1 MSTAPWVSVPADSG
15 FGLGHLPYG
24 AAVLGDD
31 AQHLLVRI
39 GDDALDLNEAGAAGL
54 LDELAAG
61 IDAGAVTPE
70 TLRAVVDA
78 PVLNPLL
85 AAGPAVWAA
94 LRGRVTELLTDPA
107 YRDRV
112 VLRPLDALTPVLP
125 WSVGDY
131 VDFYSSEH
139 HAANVGRMF
148 RPTAPPLYPNW
159 RHQPIGYHGRAGTVV
174 VSGTDIVR
182 PRGQYPVD
190 GTPTFGATRR
200 LDIEA
205 EVGFVV
211 GTSNDLGTPIS
222 TVDYRGHVFGVVLLN
237 DWSARDLQA
246 WETVPLGPFL
256 GKSFATSVSAWVTP
270 LAALD
275 AAGVAGPDQDP
286 PVLDYLRE
294 ETPSGLDLELLVR
307 WNGEV
312 VSRPPF
318 ATMYWSPAQQLAHL
332 TVNGARVRTGD
343 LYASGTVSGPEAGQR
358 GSFLELTWNGA
369 EPVTLADGSTREFL
383 LDGDEVVISATATGV
398 DGRPITLG
406 AVTGRIRPA
415 RD

>member
-1 MSTAPWVSVPADSG
+1 MSTAPWVDVPAGSG
-15 FGLGHLPYG
+15 FGSGHLPYG
-24 AAVLGDD
+24 AAVIADD

-54 LDELAAG
+54 LDDLAAG
-61 IDAGAVTPE
+61 VDPAAVTPE
-70 TLRAVVDA
+70 TLRAVADA

-94 LRGRVTELLTDPA
+94 LRARLTELLTDPA

-112 VLRPLDALTPVLP
+112 VLRPLGGLDPVLP
-125 WSVGDY
+125 WEVADY

-148 RPTAPPLYPNW
+148 RPTAPPLHPNW
-159 RHQPIGYHGRAGTVV
+159 RHQPVGYHGRAGTVV

-190 GTPTFGATRR
+190 GTPVLGPTRR

-211 GTSNDLGTPIS
+211 GTPSELGTPIS
-222 TVDYRGHVFGVVLLN
+222 TVDYRAHVFGVVLLN

-270 LAALD
+270 LAALE
-275 AAGVAGPDQDP
+275 AARIAGPEQDP
-286 PVLDYLRE
+286 PVLAYLRDGV
-294 ETPSGLDLELLVR
+294 PSGLDLRLEVR
-307 WNGEV
+307 WNGGV

-318 ATMYWSPAQQLAHL
+318 ATMYWSPAQHLAHL

-343 LYASGTVSGPEAGQR
+343 LYASGTVSGPEPAQR
-358 GSFLELTWNGA
+358 GSFLELTWNGS
-369 EPVTLADGSTREFL
+369 EPVTLADGTTRQFL
-383 LDGDEVVISATATGV
+383 LDGDEVVISATAAGV
-398 DGRPITLG
+398 DGEPVTLG
-406 AVTGRIRPA
+406 EVAGRVRPA
-415 RD
+415 TP

>member
-1 MSTAPWVSVPADSG
+1 MSTAPWVSIPSGSG

-24 AAVLGDD
+24 AAVIGDD

-39 GDDALDLNEAGAAGL
+39 GDDALDLNEAGASGL
-54 LDELAAG
+54 LDDSPAG
-61 IDAGAVTPE
+61 TVPTE
-70 TLRAVVDA
+70 TLRAVADA

-94 LRGRVTELLTDPA
+94 LRSRVTELLTDPA
-107 YRDRV
+107 YRERV
-112 VLRPLDALTPVLP
+112 VLRPLDGLDPVLP
-125 WSVGDY
+125 WAVGDY

-148 RPTAPPLYPNW
+148 RPGAPPLYPNW
-159 RHQPIGYHGRAGTVV
+159 RHEPVGYHGRAGTVV

-182 PRGQYPVD
+182 PRGQYRVD
-190 GTPTFGATRR
+190 GAPVFGPTRR

-211 GTSNDLGTPIS
+211 GTPNLPGAPIS
-222 TVDYRGHVFGVVLLN
+222 AMDYRAHVFGVVLLN
-237 DWSARDLQA
+237 DWSARDVQA

-275 AAGVAGPDQDP
+275 AATVAGPEQDP
-286 PVLDYLRE
+286 PVLAYLRDDA
-294 ETPSGLDLELLVR
+294 PSGLDLELAVR

-332 TVNGARVRTGD
+332 TSGGARVRAGD
-343 LYASGTVSGPEAGQR
+343 LYASGTVSGPEAGGR
-358 GSFLELTWNGA
+358 GSFLELTWNGS
-369 EPVTLADGSTREFL
+369 EPLTLADGSTREFL
-383 LDGDEVVISATATGV
+383 LDGDEVVISATAPGV
-398 DGRPITLG
+398 GGVPITLG
-406 AVTGRIRPA
+406 DVAGRIRPA
-415 RD
+415 LT

>member
-1 MSTAPWVSVPADSG
+1 MSTDPWVSVPAGSG
-15 FGLGHLPYG
+15 FGLAHLPYG
-24 AAVLGDD
+24 AAVIGDD

-39 GDDALDLNEAGAAGL
+39 GDHALDLNEAGAVGL
-54 LDELAAG
+54 LDDLG
-61 IDAGAVTPE
+61 GE

-94 LRGRVTELLTDPA
+94 LRARVTAWLTDPA

-112 VLRPLDALTPVLP
+112 VLRPLEGLEPVLP
-125 WSVGDY
+125 WDVGDY

-159 RHQPIGYHGRAGTVV
+159 RHQPVGYHGRAGTVV

-190 GTPTFGATRR
+190 GAPVFGPTRR

-211 GTSNDLGTPIS
+211 GTPNELGVPIS
-222 TVDYRGHVFGVVLLN
+222 TVDYPAHVFGVVLLN

-256 GKSFATSVSAWVTP
+256 GKAFATSVSAWVTP
-270 LAALD
+270 LAAL
-275 AAGVAGPDQDP
+275 AGARVVGPEQDP
-286 PVLDYLRE
+286 PVLAYLRDDA
-294 ETPSGLDLELLVR
+294 PSGLDLELAVR

-332 TVNGARVRTGD
+332 TSGGARVRTGD
-343 LYASGTVSGPEAGQR
+343 LYASGTVSGPAAHQR
-358 GSFLELTWNGA
+358 GSFLELTWNGT
-369 EPVTLADGSTREFL
+369 EPVTLPDGSTRAFL
-383 LDGDEVVISATATGV
+383 LDGDEVVISATAEGT
-398 DGRPITLG
+398 DGAPITLG
-406 AVTGRIRPA
+406 EVAGRVRPA
-415 RD
+415 GP

>member
-1 MSTAPWVSVPADSG
+1 MSTAPWVQVPAGSG

-24 AAVLGDD
+24 AAVVGDD

-39 GDDALDLNEAGAAGL
+39 GDEVLDLNEAGAAGL
-54 LDELAAG
+54 LDDLAAG
-61 IDAGAVTPE
+61 ADPGVDPE

-94 LRGRVTELLTDPA
+94 LRTRVTELLTDPA

-112 VLRPLDALTPVLP
+112 VLRPLDVLSPVLP

-148 RPTAPPLYPNW
+148 RPSAPPLYPNW
-159 RHQPIGYHGRAGTVV
+159 RHQPVGYHGRAGTVV

-182 PRGQYPVD
+182 PCGQYPVD
-190 GTPTFGATRR
+190 GTPVFGPTRR

-211 GTSNDLGTPIS
+211 GTPNELGAPIP
-222 TVDYRGHVFGVVLLN
+222 TVDYPAHVFGVVLLN

-270 LAALD
+270 LAALE
-275 AAGVAGPDQDP
+275 AARITGPGQDP
-286 PVLDYLRE
+286 PVLAYLRDDA
-294 ETPSGLDLELLVR
+294 PSGLDLDLAVR

-318 ATMYWSPAQQLAHL
+318 AAMYWSPAQQLAHL

-343 LYASGTVSGPEAGQR
+343 LYASGTVSGPEPGQR
-358 GSFLELTWNGA
+358 GSFLELTWNGR
-369 EPVTLADGSTREFL
+369 EPVTLPDGGAREFL
-383 LDGDEVVISATATGV
+383 VDGDEVVITATAPGV
-398 DGRPITLG
+398 DGTPITLG
-406 AVTGRIRPA
+406 EVAGRVLPA
-415 RD
+415 RT